1 MKFALRKNDVIM
13 TAKSSKVK
21 IAIVDYQPEE
31 DVILTG
37 GMLCIR
43 PKDDVIL
50 PSYLKMFLDSTKG
63 KEILKSIQKGSV
75 IQTITVSALKSILV
89 SCPPLE
95 LQEYFAKRY
104 QSKLSMY
111 AALKKELADLE
122 EKINNFYDDVEG
134 SL

>member
-1 MKFALRKNDVIM
+1 M

-43 PKDDVIL
+43 PKEGVIL
-50 PSYLKMFLDSTKG
+50 PSYLKMFLDSSKG
-63 KEILKSIQKGSV
+63 KEILKSIQKGSI
-75 IQTITVSALKSILV
+75 IQTITVSALKSIVV
-89 SCPPLE
+89 SCPPIE
-95 LQEYFAKRY
+95 IQMDVAKRY

-111 AALKKELADLE
+111 AALKRELADLE
-122 EKINNFYDDVEG
+122 EKINNYYDDVEE